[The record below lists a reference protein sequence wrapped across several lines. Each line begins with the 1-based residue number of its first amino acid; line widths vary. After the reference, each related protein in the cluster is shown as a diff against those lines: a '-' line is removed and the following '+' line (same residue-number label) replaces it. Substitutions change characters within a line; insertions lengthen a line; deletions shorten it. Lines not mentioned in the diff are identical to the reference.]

1 MSLVIRRLDLASQG
15 FLPRSLRGVDLDPT
29 AWYALDEPGARA
41 HPDLDRILSVA
52 SALRP
57 DVDIFYGDE
66 VVFDPAHLAQARPLL
81 KSSFD
86 LTHLIAQDY
95 VGWMLLARGR
105 RLIAYCDSAPDAD
118 LCTYGLLL
126 HCARH
131 DARNERVPEAL
142 SVRPTPRIPLPSQ
155 VRRRLLEHW
164 AREAAPDC
172 SFFDGMAPDSLR
184 IQRRLVDPPL
194 VALVVP
200 TCQATCSVGTAP
212 YRDRP
217 HILNLLESLRDTD
230 WPLDRLSVIV
240 GDDVGDDAIYAR
252 AWPFEIRRVDTRRSA
267 GDPFNYA
274 AKMNRLWRVAPSEYL
289 VLMNDDLI
297 PQRRDWLRALMTFA
311 MDPDVGGV
319 GARLLYPD
327 GKIQHAGMAGGVM
340 GSCTHVFI
348 GQQASVA
355 TYGGWAEVHREWS
368 MVTGA
373 VFATRKSLLER
384 MNGYDER
391 FTLEFNDIDLC
402 LRMRQMG
409 LRIVYT
415 PFAEL
420 THFESASRGPRRNSP
435 FEIANFLER
444 WRGFLTDDP
453 AYHPDMVKNT
463 SWVRPEEQSDAWWR
477 L

>member
-1 MSLVIRRLDLASQG
+1 MKRLHLTAQGFFAESFRDARLDPA
-15 FLPRSLRGVDLDPT
+15 
-29 AWYALDEPGARA
+29 AWYALDEPVARP
-41 HPDLDRILSVA
+41 HPELDRILSMA
-52 SALRP
+52 SELRP
-57 DVDIFYGDE
+57 DVDVFYGDE
-66 VVFDPAHLAQARPLL
+66 VVCDPVDLAQARPLL

-95 VGWMLLARGR
+95 IGWMLLARGR
-105 RLIAYCDSAPDAD
+105 RLIAYRDSAPDTD

-126 HCARH
+126 HCAQH
-131 DARNERVPEAL
+131 DARIERISDAL
-142 SVRPTPRIPLPSQ
+142 SVRPTKRAPLPLQ
-155 VRRRLLEHW
+155 MRRQLLETW
-164 AREAAPDC
+164 ARQAAPDAN
-172 SFFDGMAPDSLR
+172 FFDGMAPDSLR
-184 IQRRLVDPPL
+184 MQRRLVDPPL
-194 VALVVP
+194 IALVVP

-217 HILNLLESLRDTD
+217 HILNLLESLGDTD

-240 GDDVGDDAIYAR
+240 GDDVEDDALYAR
-252 AWPFEIRRVDTRRSA
+252 AWPFAIRRVDTRRSA
-267 GDPFNYA
+267 GEPFNYA

-311 MDPDVGGV
+311 MDPEVGGV

-327 GKIQHAGMAGGVM
+327 GKIQHAGVAGGVM
-340 GSCTHVFI
+340 GSCTHVFT
-348 GQQASVA
+348 GQQASLP

-373 VFATRKSLLER
+373 IFATRKTVLER

-402 LRMRQMG
+402 LRMRQLG

-420 THFESASRGPRRNSP
+420 THFESASRGSRRNSP
-435 FEIANFLER
+435 LEIANFLER

-453 AYHPDMVKNT
+453 AYHPDMVKDT
-463 SWVRPEEQSDAWWR
+463 SWVRPEERSGAWWR

>member
-1 MSLVIRRLDLASQG
+1 MSLVIKRLDLASQG
-15 FLPRSLRGVDLDPT
+15 FLPQSLRGVDLDPT
-29 AWYALDEPGARA
+29 AWYALDEPGARP
-41 HPDLDRILSVA
+41 HPDLDEILSAA

-57 DVDIFYGDE
+57 DVDLFYGDE
-66 VVFDPAHLAQARPLL
+66 VVFDPGHLSEARPLL

-95 VGWMLLARGR
+95 VGWMLLVRGR
-105 RLIAYCDSAPDAD
+105 RLIAYRDSAPDTD

-126 HCARH
+126 HCAWH
-131 DARNERVPEAL
+131 DARIERVPEAL
-142 SVRPTPRIPLPSQ
+142 SVRSRARTPLPSE

-172 SFFDGMAPDSLR
+172 SFFDGMAPDSVR
-184 IQRRLVDPPL
+184 MQRGLVDPPP

-200 TCQATCSVGTAP
+200 TRQTICKVGTIP

-217 HILNLLESLRDTD
+217 HILNLLRSLGDTD

-252 AWPFEIRRVDTRRSA
+252 AWPFELRRVDMVRSA
-267 GDPFNYA
+267 GEPFNYA
-274 AKMNRLWRVAPSEYL
+274 AKMNRLWRVAPSDYL

-311 MDPDVGGV
+311 MDPEVGGV

-384 MNGYDER
+384 VNGYDER
-391 FTLEFNDIDLC
+391 FALEFNDVDLC
-402 LRMRQMG
+402 LRMRQLG

-420 THFESASRGPRRNSP
+420 THFESASRGPQRNSP
-435 FEIANFLER
+435 CEIANFLER

-453 AYHPDMVKNT
+453 AYHPGMVKNT
-463 SWVRPEEQSDAWWR
+463 SWVHPEEQSDAWWR

>member
-1 MSLVIRRLDLASQG
+1 VSLVIKRLDLSSEG
-15 FLPRSLRGVDLDPT
+15 FLPPSLCGADLASS
-29 AWYALDEPGARA
+29 AWYALDEPVARA
-41 HPDLDRILSVA
+41 HPGLDQILSA
-52 SALRP
+52 ARALRP
-57 DVDIFYGDE
+57 DVDVFYGDE
-66 VVFDPAHLAQARPLL
+66 VAFDPAHPAQARSLL

-86 LTHLIAQDY
+86 LTHLIAEDY
-95 VGWMLLARGR
+95 IGWMLLVRGR
-105 RLIAYCDSAPDAD
+105 QLIAYSDSARDAD

-126 HCARH
+126 HCAGH
-131 DARNERVPEAL
+131 DGRIERITQAL
-142 SVRPTPRIPLPSQ
+142 SVRPSARTPLPLQ
-155 VRRRLLEHW
+155 ARRRLLEHW

-172 SFFDGMAPDSLR
+172 SFFAGMAPDSLR
-184 IQRRLVDPPL
+184 MQRRLVDPPL

-217 HILNLLESLRDTD
+217 HILNLLESLTDTD
-230 WPLDRLSVIV
+230 WPLDRLSIIV
-240 GDDVGDDAIYAR
+240 GDDVEDDALYAR
-252 AWPFEIRRVDTRRSA
+252 TWPFEIRRVDTRRSA
-267 GDPFNYA
+267 GERFNYA
-274 AKMNRLWRVAPSEYL
+274 AKMNRLWRDAPAEYL

-311 MDPDVGGV
+311 MDPEVGGV

-348 GQQASVA
+348 GQLGSLP

-373 VFATRKSLLER
+373 LFATRKSLLER
-384 MNGYDER
+384 INGYDER
-391 FTLEFNDIDLC
+391 FTLEFNDVDLC
-402 LRMRQMG
+402 LRMRQLG

-420 THFESASRGPRRNSP
+420 THFESASRRSRRNSP
-435 FEIANFLER
+435 LEIANFLER
-444 WRGFLTDDP
+444 WRAFLTDDP
-453 AYHPDMVKNT
+453 AYHPEMVKNT
-463 SWVRPEEQSDAWWR
+463 SWVGPAERSDEWWR

>member
-1 MSLVIRRLDLASQG
+1 MSFIKRINLASQG
-15 FLPRSLRGVDLDPT
+15 FLPRSLRGVDLDST
-29 AWYALDEPGARA
+29 AWYALDEPGARP
-41 HPDLDRILSVA
+41 HPDLDEILSTA

-57 DVDIFYGDE
+57 DVEIFYGDE
-66 VVFDPAHLAQARPLL
+66 VVFDPGHLSEARPLL

-86 LTHLIAQDY
+86 LTHLIARDY

-105 RLIAYCDSAPDAD
+105 RLIAYRDSAPDTD

-131 DARNERVPEAL
+131 DAGIERVPETL
-142 SVRPTPRIPLPSQ
+142 SVRPTARTPLPPE

-172 SFFDGMAPDSLR
+172 GFFDGMAPDSLR
-184 IQRRLVDPPL
+184 MQRRLVDPPP

-200 TCQATCSVGTAP
+200 TRQATCAVGTAP
-212 YRDRP
+212 YRDRAY
-217 HILNLLESLRDTD
+217 ILNLLESLGDTD

-240 GDDVGDDAIYAR
+240 GDGVRDDAIYAR
-252 AWPFEIRRVDTRRSA
+252 AWPFELRRVDMVRSA
-267 GDPFNYA
+267 GEPYNYA
-274 AKMNRLWRVAPSEYL
+274 VKMNRLWRMAPAEYL

-297 PQRRDWLRALMTFA
+297 PRRRDWLRALMTFA
-311 MDPDVGGV
+311 MDPEVGGV

-340 GSCTHVFI
+340 GSVTHVFI
-348 GQQASVA
+348 GQQGSAP

-384 MNGYDER
+384 VNGYDER
-391 FTLEFNDIDLC
+391 FALEFNDVDLC
-402 LRMRQMG
+402 LRMRQLG

-420 THFESASRGPRRNSP
+420 THYESATRGSQRDPPS
-435 FEIANFLER
+435 EIATFLER

-453 AYHPDMVKNT
+453 AYHPHMVKNT
-463 SWVRPEEQSDAWWR
+463 SWVHPDERSDAWWR
-477 L
+477 R